1 MRAPRPGSSTML
13 QWLYLSVAIAAEV
26 TGTSFLKSSEGFTR
40 PGPSAVVVVAYVV
53 SFYFL
58 SLTLKSMPVG
68 IAYAVWAG
76 IGVALIT
83 LIGWIFFAQSLDGA
97 AIVGIALIVAGVIVI
112 NLYSS
117 SVTHS

>member
-1 MRAPRPGSSTML
+1 MS

-40 PGPSAVVVVAYVV
+40 PGPSAVVVIGYLV

-58 SLTLKSMPVG
+58 SLTLNTMPVG

-76 IGVALIT
+76 AGVALIT
-83 LIGWIFFAQSLDGA
+83 LIGWVFFAQSLDVA
-97 AIVGIALIVAGVIVI
+97 AIIGIALIVVGVMVI

-117 SVTHS
+117 SVAHA

>member
-1 MRAPRPGSSTML
+1 ML
-13 QWLYLSVAIAAEV
+13 QWVYLSVAIAAEV
-26 TGTSFLKSSEGFTR
+26 TGTSFLQSSQGFTQ
-40 PGPSAVVVVAYVV
+40 PGPTAIVVIGYLV

-58 SLTLKSMPVG
+58 SLTLKTMPVG

-83 LIGWIFFAQSLDGA
+83 LIGWVFFAQSLDVA
-97 AIVGIALIVAGVIVI
+97 AIIGIALIVAGVLVI

-117 SVTHS
+117 SVTHA

>member
-1 MRAPRPGSSTML
+1 ML

-26 TGTSFLKSSEGFTR
+26 TGTSFLKSSQGFTR
-40 PGPSAVVVVAYVV
+40 PVPSAVVVVAYLV

-58 SLTLKSMPVG
+58 SLTLKTMPVG

-76 IGVALIT
+76 TGVALIA
-83 LIGWIFFAQSLDGA
+83 LIGWVFFSQSLDAA
-97 AIVGIALIVAGVIVI
+97 AILGIVLIVAGVLVI

-117 SVTHS
+117 SVARA